1 MTWHASEAREIRP
14 RDTRRMEVLSSRI
27 IIHAADLGRSRR
39 FYEETLGLRIYREYG
54 AQGAVTGVVYFL
66 GGGFLELTASNRAT
80 SCDGSSIWV
89 QVPCVAAEETRLI
102 AAGVPIRKR
111 AERMPWGLIE
121 CWIEDPDGMELRLVE
136 VPDDHPLRHRVI

>member
-1 MTWHASEAREIRP
+1 MTWHANEAREIRP

-66 GGGFLELTASNRAT
+66 GGGFLEDPGRRP
-80 SCDGSSIWV
+80 DGGR
-89 QVPCVAAEETRLI
+89 RLRPLLGDRRPG
-102 AAGVPIRKR
+102 AR
-111 AERMPWGLIE
+111 AEATPVATREAQSGRMF
-121 CWIEDPDGMELRLVE
+121 
-136 VPDDHPLRHRVI
+136 